1 MEALPSRNQHVMET
15 LDNLNFSPIASKA
28 ERIRQMLS
36 EIHEAER
43 LESRI
48 RHMPKS
54 EHAILLWEEKSFL
67 DIVLSEFFDPGVT
80 GKAAK
85 GLLSAKPATIESVSN
100 LLLEEVSGL
109 DRQTAARKIRD
120 WMLAVHSTIKSDLP
134 TRIAVKHYSRLIKKG
149 SAKGL
154 MEVEQNTG
162 LRDNENM

>member
-1 MEALPSRNQHVMET
+1 MVTQAEAKIHRVGPRHTIYLAKDLVEDSTFPFSANEDLTVRIEGGALIIDKGGKSGYRLPDMEALPSRNQHVMET

-36 EIHEAER
+36 EIHEAEM

-85 GLLSAKPATIESVSN
+85 
-100 LLLEEVSGL
+100 
-109 DRQTAARKIRD
+109 DRKSTRLNSSHLGISY
-120 WMLAVHSTIKSDLP
+120 AVFCLK
-134 TRIAVKHYSRLIKKG
+134 
-149 SAKGL
+149 
-154 MEVEQNTG
+154 
-162 LRDNENM
+162 